1 MSAQNTGTRPKTF
14 EEVGALSARM
24 GDPEGIKKGLA
35 FRPRPT
41 DVIITPYGKCGTTWI
56 QQVFHGL
63 RTRGD
68 MDFDDISRV
77 VPWIETAHELG
88 LDLDAPQRGEPR
100 GYKSHLS
107 YDLVPKGA
115 RYIVSLRDPKDA
127 LVSSFRFMEGWW
139 FETGSVPIE
148 AFARVAYMR
157 RGAKRDYW
165 HHLLSWWERRND
177 PNVLMLCYEHMN
189 RDLAGTV
196 RRIAQFVGI
205 ALDDELFD
213 IVMRQ
218 SSLEFMLAHKD
229 RFDDFLMRERSET
242 VGGLPKGS
250 DSSKVRKGKVGEHSG
265 ELPPEISA
273 ELDDIWRQDI
283 EAKLGFSSYAAL
295 TQALAR
301 EQALPT

>member
-1 MSAQNTGTRPKTF
+1 MSAQTTRTRPKTF
-14 EEVGALSARM
+14 AEVGALSARM
-24 GDPEGIKKGLA
+24 SSPEGIAKGLA
-35 FRPRPT
+35 FRPEPT

-88 LDLDAPQRGEPR
+88 LDLDAPQRGQPR

-107 YDLVPKGA
+107 YDVVPKGA
-115 RYIVSLRDPKDA
+115 RYIVSIRDPKDA

-148 AFARVAYMR
+148 TFARVAYMR
-157 RGAKRDYW
+157 RGGKRDYW
-165 HHLLSWWERRND
+165 HHLLSWWEQRDN

-189 RDLAGTV
+189 RDLATTV
-196 RRIAQFVGI
+196 RRIAAFAGI
-205 ALDDELFD
+205 PLDAELFE

-218 SSLEFMLAHKD
+218 SSLDFMLAHKN
-229 RFDDFLMRERSET
+229 RFDDFLMRQRSET
-242 VGGLPKGS
+242 VGGLPTGS
-250 DSSKVRKGKVGEHSG
+250 DSSKVRKGKVGEHQY

-273 ELDDIWRQDI
+273 ELDDIWRQEI
-283 EAKLGFSSYAAL
+283 ESKLGFASYAAL
-295 TQALAR
+295 TDALAR
-301 EQALPT
+301 EQV

>member
-1 MSAQNTGTRPKTF
+1 MS
-14 EEVGALSARM
+14 S
-24 GDPEGIKKGLA
+24 PEGIAKGLA
-35 FRPRPT
+35 FRPRPG

-88 LDLDAPQRGEPR
+88 LDLEAPQRGEPR

-107 YDLVPKGA
+107 YDVVPKGA
-115 RYIVSLRDPKDA
+115 RYIVSIRDPKDA

-139 FETGSVPIE
+139 FEPGSVGIE
-148 AFARVAYMR
+148 TFARVAYMR
-157 RGAKRDYW
+157 RGGKRDYW
-165 HHLLSWWERRND
+165 NHLVSWWGQRNN
-177 PNVLMLCYEHMN
+177 PNVLMLCYEQMN

-196 RRIAQFVGI
+196 RKIADFIGI

-218 SSLEFMLAHKD
+218 SSLEFMLAHKN
-229 RFDDFLMRERSET
+229 RFDDFLMRQRSET
-242 VGGLPKGS
+242 VGGLPTGS
-250 DSSKVRKGKVGEHSG
+250 DSSKVRIGKVGEHSK
-265 ELPPEISA
+265 ELPQQISV
-273 ELDDIWRQDI
+273 ELDEIWHSDV
-283 EAKLGFSSYAAL
+283 EPKTGFASYAAL
-295 TQALAR
+295 SDALVR
-301 EQALPT
+301 ERA